1 MKIFNL
7 LLFCLIGQFAIGQ
20 YYYLG
25 SAGQVPG
32 NLNNEDTYPVGGG
45 QAAGWTSLVGP
56 SATTPVWS
64 ANQTLPFTFNFN
76 GAPVTDYKI
85 SSTGVLTFDVAATT
99 VPGATP
105 MALPDASVPDNSICL
120 WGLNASG
127 ANDNG
132 SIKVF
137 GTAPNR
143 QLWIH
148 YSSVVNG
155 TIDWS
160 YYSIVLE
167 ETTDRIYL
175 VDQRNTTGVGALSAG
190 VQINSTTAYSVAGS
204 PALGAIASTDATPAD
219 DYYYEFIQGV
229 QPADESQLIDF
240 DLLPYVANGSVDIIG
255 TVKNLGSNTITSLD
269 VTWDDGSGPNTS
281 TLTGLS
287 IATNTNYTFTHPT
300 TLSAT
305 VSQSYTI
312 DLVAATTGDIDA
324 TNNTIQKSTATLSAI
339 PTKYV
344 VGEEKTGTW
353 CGWCP
358 RGAVGL
364 AGMEA
369 TAEFIGIAVHN
380 GDPMTVAAY
389 DSNIGTYVPGG
400 YPGGG
405 VDRVIDGDPSQF
417 SAMHA
422 ARVGDVVPCSVN
434 DITTSYNA
442 TTNEIEV
449 STDVEFFGTISGNYR
464 LSLVVLEDDLIQTG
478 ANWSQTNYYAG
489 GGSGV
494 LTDPVTGFSWD
505 GAASSVNPTLFGGY
519 DHVARY
525 LSNNDILGEA
535 GSLPAGS
542 VPAGVHSYTFA
553 NIPAATVNLVSNSH
567 YVVMVINADNG
578 EILNAGKTEVELPTE
593 VALTDFNLPQLLP
606 FGNSD
611 IIGTVENKGTT
622 DITSLDVT
630 WNDGSGPNTSTLTGL
645 TIVPGAT
652 YTFTHP
658 TQLAVTPGTTYS
670 ITLTATVTGD
680 VDAAN
685 NSITK
690 VGTVPS
696 DLSVGDAVNAFE
708 FNIYPNPTKGQMIL
722 ELNANDSKEVSYF
735 VTDAIGNVVISNNIT
750 SVTAG
755 QNIIKLDGERL
766 ANGMYFVHVKA
777 GDSVITKKVNIIK

>member
-7 LLFCLIGQFAIGQ
+7 LLFCLLGQFAMGQ

-32 NLNNEDTYPVGGG
+32 NLNNDDTYPAGAG
-45 QAAGWTSLVGP
+45 QPAGWTSIVGP

-64 ANQTLPFTFNFN
+64 ANQALPFAFNFN
-76 GAPVTDYKI
+76 GSPVTDYKI
-85 SSTGVLTFDVAATT
+85 SSTGVLTFDVTAVT

-105 MALPDASVPDNSICL
+105 MALPHASIPDNSICL
-120 WGLNASG
+120 WGLEASG
-127 ANDNG
+127 TNDNG

-148 YSSVVNG
+148 YSSCFNG
-155 TIDWS
+155 TIGWS

-167 ETTDRIYL
+167 ESTDKIYL

-190 VQINSTTAYSVAGS
+190 IQVNSSTAYSVAGS
-204 PALGAIASTDATPAD
+204 PSLGAIAGSDPTPLD

-229 QPADESQLIDF
+229 QAADESALIDF
-240 DLLPYVANGSVDIIG
+240 DLLPYVAIGSVDIIG
-255 TVKNLGSNTITSLD
+255 TVKNLGTNTITSLD
-269 VTWDDGSGPNTS
+269 VTWNDGSGPNTS
-281 TLTGLS
+281 TITGLNIPS
-287 IATNTNYTFTHPT
+287 NTTGNFTHPT
-300 TLSAT
+300 TLTAASG
-305 VSQSYTI
+305 QNYTI
-312 DLVAATTGDIDA
+312 DLVATVTGDVDA
-324 TNNTIQKSTATLSAI
+324 TNNTQQRSTATLSTI

-364 AGMEA
+364 AGMESNSQ
-369 TAEFIGIAVHN
+369 FIGIAVHN
-380 GDPMTVAAY
+380 GDPMTIPAY
-389 DSNIGTYVPGG
+389 DGNIGTYIPGG

-417 SAMHA
+417 STMHA

-434 DITTSYNA
+434 DITATYNTTS
-442 TTNEIEV
+442 NEIEV
-449 STDVEFFGTISGNYR
+449 STDVEFFGTITGNYR
-464 LSLVVLEDDLIQTG
+464 ISLVVVEDNLIQTG
-478 ANWSQTNYYAG
+478 ANWNQVNYYSG
-489 GGSGV
+489 GGNGA
-494 LTDPVTGFSWD
+494 LIDPVSGFSWD
-505 GAASSVNPTLFGGY
+505 NAAASVNPTAFGGY

-553 NIPAATVNLVSNSH
+553 NIPASTVNLISNSH
-567 YVVMVINADNG
+567 IVVMVVNADNG
-578 EILNAGKTEVELPTE
+578 EILNAGKTEVELPVE
-593 VALTDFNLPQLLP
+593 VALTDFNLPQQLP

-611 IIGTVENKGTT
+611 IIGTVENLGTT
-622 DITSLDVT
+622 AITTLDVS
-630 WNDGSGPNTSTLTGL
+630 WNDGSGANNSTLTGL
-645 TIVPGAT
+645 NIAPGAS

-658 TQLAVTPGTTYS
+658 TQLAVSPGTTYT
-670 ITLTATVTGD
+670 ITLTATTAGD
-680 VDAAN
+680 IDTPN

-696 DLSVGDAVNAFE
+696 DLSAGDALNAFE
-708 FNIYPNPTKGQMIL
+708 FNIYPNPTRGQMVI
-722 ELNANDSKEVSYF
+722 ELKVNESKEVSYF
-735 VTDAIGNVVISNNIT
+735 VTDAIGNVVISNINT
-750 SVTAG
+750 NVTAG

-777 GDSVITKKVNIIK
+777 GESVITRKINIMK